1 MNGIQ
6 VKQRAIETDSRRP
19 KIKVLSDTELKTKQ
33 NYVQELKDKTG
44 KFIRILETKQNQ
56 KNTQKS
62 WNENKIAEIKNSIG
76 GFNNSLNA
84 VWRENQWTK

>member
-6 VKQRAIETDSRRP
+6 VKQRAIETDSRRL

-56 KNTQKS
+56 KNTQKF
-62 WNENKIAEIKNSIG
+62 WNENKIAEIKNSMG

>member
-6 VKQRAIETDSRRP
+6 VKQRAIETDSRRL

-62 WNENKIAEIKNSIG
+62 WNENKIAEIKNSMG

>member
-1 MNGIQ
+1 M
-6 VKQRAIETDSRRP
+6 
-19 KIKVLSDTELKTKQ
+19 LSDTELKTKQ

>member
-6 VKQRAIETDSRRP
+6 VKQRAIETDSRRL

-62 WNENKIAEIKNSIG
+62 
-76 GFNNSLNA
+76 
-84 VWRENQWTK
+84 

>member
-1 MNGIQ
+1 MCALEDYHLFHTGPRGILLK
-6 VKQRAIETDSRRP
+6 VKGRVFGNHPRRT

-62 WNENKIAEIKNSIG
+62 
-76 GFNNSLNA
+76 
-84 VWRENQWTK
+84 

>member
-6 VKQRAIETDSRRP
+6 VKQRAIETDSRRL